1 MPYTIGEVS
10 AQLGIPAP
18 TLRYYDKEGLLPFV
32 RRSASGVREFSD
44 SDLEWL
50 HMIECLKRSGLS
62 IKDIKEFVDL
72 YVEGDSTLEQRR
84 DIFYR
89 RRAAIEREMDAL
101 KETLEFVNYK
111 CWYYDTAVA
120 AGTIEAPNAVDPAA
134 MPEPVRRYKQERKQ
148 LAAAREQQ
156 AAERAQTQAAGRA
169 QANAHPFKAVSGGE
183 GKKNGGYGARKARLT
198 A

>member
-32 RRSASGVREFSD
+32 RRSESGVRVFTD

-62 IKDIKEFVDL
+62 IKEIKEFVDL

-89 RRAAIEREMDAL
+89 RKDAIEREMEAL
-101 KETLEFVNYK
+101 KETLEFVSYK

-120 AGTIEAPNAVDPAA
+120 AGTIEAPNAVDPAD
-134 MPEPVRRYKQERKQ
+134 MPEPVRRYKQERKE
-148 LAAAREQQ
+148 LAAAREQRAAQRTQ
-156 AAERAQTQAAGRA
+156 AGAQKQRQTQKRSL
-169 QANAHPFKAVSGGE
+169 KAVAGGE
-183 GKKNGGYGARKARLT
+183 GKKNGSYGARKARLT